1 MFRKLVLCALLAIG
15 CKQSTTTPAPHYGAY
30 LPGGCIPATYTVQ
43 YSDSAFQA
51 ASTLATETL
60 LTLASRQKLC
70 SATLDPQTA
79 FAATANDAGTSIT
92 GVTCSLGTATR
103 NDAGVNNSAVYLP
116 ALNVEQT
123 TESVSQGGVF
133 SGRDLVTPDSNL
145 AVVVTCTATG
155 GNFGTGSA
163 TKLSAGKL
171 WITVGTV
178 TLPAGS

>member
-1 MFRKLVLCALLAIG
+1 MFRKLVFCALLALG
-15 CKQSTTTPAPHYGAY
+15 CKQSASPPVHYGAY
-30 LPGGCIPATYTVQ
+30 LPGGCVPATYTVQ
-43 YSDSAFQA
+43 YTDTAFQG
-51 ASTLATETL
+51 ASLAVSETL
-60 LTLASRQKLC
+60 FSLASRQKLC
-70 SATLDPQTA
+70 SATMDPQVA
-79 FAATANDAGTSIT
+79 FAATSNDAGTSIT
-92 GVTCSLGTATR
+92 AVSCSLGTATV

-133 SGRDLVTPDSNL
+133 NGRDLATPDSNL
-145 AVVVTCTATG
+145 NVVLRCTATG

-171 WITVGTV
+171 WITVGTI

>member
-1 MFRKLVLCALLAIG
+1 MFRKLALCVLLALG
-15 CKQSTTTPAPHYGAY
+15 CKQTATPAPRYGAY

-43 YSDSAFQA
+43 YSDAAFQVA
-51 ASTLATETL
+51 GLKATETL
-60 LTLASRQKLC
+60 LSLVARQKLC

-103 NDAGVNNSAVYLP
+103 NDAGVDNEAVYLP
-116 ALNVEQT
+116 ALNVMQT

-133 SGRDLVTPDSNL
+133 SGRDLATPDSNL